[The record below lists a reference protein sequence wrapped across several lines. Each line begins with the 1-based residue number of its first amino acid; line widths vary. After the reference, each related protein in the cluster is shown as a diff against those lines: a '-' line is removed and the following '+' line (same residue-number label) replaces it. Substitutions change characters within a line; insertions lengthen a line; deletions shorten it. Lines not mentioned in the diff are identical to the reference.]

1 MTPALRTMPEL
12 TATKIRGKWYIALP
26 DGTELIASSADQVY
40 RLVARHA
47 PGSAIRFEGTGR

>member
-1 MTPALRTMPEL
+1 MPEL